1 MKTLTKISLIASVVA
16 AFGATTALADDTQ
29 NQNRL
34 ARQRAERERQEYAE
48 APVTIG
54 FYVDHRGI
62 GQKVVIVDQAQ
73 ELRYEI
79 RTNAHGEIYGLWVPV
94 R

>member
-1 MKTLTKISLIASVVA
+1 MKTLTKISLIASVVV
-16 AFGATTALADDTQ
+16 AFGATTGLADDTQ

-34 ARQRAERERQEYAE
+34 ARQRAEREREE
-48 APVTIG
+48 ALTPVTVA
-54 FYVDHRGI
+54 FFVDHRGV

-79 RTNAHGEIYGLWVPV
+79 RTNAHGEIYAIWVPV